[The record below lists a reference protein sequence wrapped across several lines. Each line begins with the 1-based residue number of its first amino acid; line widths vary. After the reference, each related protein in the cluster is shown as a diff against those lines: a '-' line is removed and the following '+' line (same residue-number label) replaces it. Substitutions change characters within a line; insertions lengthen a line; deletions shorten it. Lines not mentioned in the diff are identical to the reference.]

1 MNIAELE
8 SKLFETFPA
17 ADAES
22 WDNPGLV
29 VGDRSAQVGKVACNL
44 DMTID
49 AVCKAAQAGCNVL
62 VTHHP
67 AFIVEGPSCFG
78 PANQKETP
86 AIGRMIYEAA
96 RKDINLIAMHTNAD
110 RSTLVRGA
118 YDELFDMKSQ
128 CTFESLQNVALSP
141 DSKGFG
147 MVYSMDEPLSFG
159 EFAKNVAEK
168 FESSPRVWGNLD
180 FNVKKFAMLNGSW
193 GDSSIYD
200 TAISQD
206 IDCLIV
212 GETKYHLA
220 LDLAANIS
228 LIELGHDI
236 SELPI
241 VPVLMK
247 AIESIGVSED
257 KIINLDLSRHNW
269 QVIERG

>member
-1 MNIAELE
+1 
-8 SKLFETFPA
+8 
-17 ADAES
+17 
-22 WDNPGLV
+22 
-29 VGDRSAQVGKVACNL
+29 
-44 DMTID
+44 
-49 AVCKAAQAGCNVL
+49 
-62 VTHHP
+62 
-67 AFIVEGPSCFG
+67 
-78 PANQKETP
+78 
-86 AIGRMIYEAA
+86 
-96 RKDINLIAMHTNAD
+96 
-110 RSTLVRGA
+110 
-118 YDELFDMKSQ
+118 
-128 CTFESLQNVALSP
+128 
-141 DSKGFG
+141 
-147 MVYSMDEPLSFG
+147 
-159 EFAKNVAEK
+159 
-168 FESSPRVWGNLD
+168 
-180 FNVKKFAMLNGSW
+180 MLNGSW

-220 LDLAANIS
+220 LDLTANIS